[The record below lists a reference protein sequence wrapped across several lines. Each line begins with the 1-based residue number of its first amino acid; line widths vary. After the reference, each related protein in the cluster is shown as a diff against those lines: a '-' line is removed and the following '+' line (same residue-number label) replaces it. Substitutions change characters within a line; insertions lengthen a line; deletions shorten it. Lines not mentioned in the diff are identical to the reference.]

1 LPTLRLWAT
10 QFFEGD
16 TATGEERHEWD
27 IAHSTAPHRHIDAHL
42 YLRQNGRQMCWRR
55 ESIPERESGEH
66 LGRVARQ
73 HLGQGVDPRL
83 EYAPKPLTITAEPM
97 R

>member
-1 LPTLRLWAT
+1 
-10 QFFEGD
+10 
-16 TATGEERHEWD
+16 
-27 IAHSTAPHRHIDAHL
+27 
-42 YLRQNGRQMCWRR
+42 M
-55 ESIPERESGEH
+55 PECESGEH

-83 EYAPKPLTITAEPM
+83 EYTPKPLTITAEPM